1 MGYKEI
7 IKIKDLNRGDIVRH
21 KSRNGTS
28 YVVNAVYGDRATAVT
43 TADITSPDEWEVMR
57 SDSDAMDIEN
67 KKHAEFNRLFP
78 RIGLDVKPEYRHQRV
93 VITD

>member
-1 MGYKEI
+1 MNYKDI
-7 IKIKDLNRGDIVRH
+7 IQIKDLKRGDIVRH
-21 KSRNGTS
+21 KSRNGCS
-28 YVVNAVYGDRATAVT
+28 YVVNAVYGDRATAMT
-43 TADITSPDEWEVMR
+43 TADITNPDEWEVMR
-57 SDSDAMDIEN
+57 SDRDIEN